1 MSILLTMW
9 LFTCQVRLVNGSLGR
24 VVGFRAPGGGGGG
37 GSGGGGGGGL
47 VGGEEAEVEL
57 LPLVEFRGHAGTRS
71 EGKTRRVLLEPE
83 RCEIETNRRGL
94 TKPQRQPQPQPQP
107 LPPKA

>member
-1 MSILLTMW
+1 MAMPTVAILLTMW
-9 LFTCQVRLVNGSLGR
+9 LYTCQVRLVNGSLGR
-24 VVGFRAPGGGGGG
+24 VVGFRAPGGGG
-37 GSGGGGGGGL
+37 GGGGGGGL

-83 RCEIETNRRGL
+83 RCEA
-94 TKPQRQPQPQPQP
+94 
-107 LPPKA
+107 LPSYHPTTAACCLSLGGGG

>member
-1 MSILLTMW
+1 MAMPTVAILLTMW

-24 VVGFRAPGGGGGG
+24 VVGFRAPG
-37 GSGGGGGGGL
+37 GGGGGGGL

-83 RCEIETNRRGL
+83 RCETLPSYHPTTGACCSPGL
-94 TKPQRQPQPQPQP
+94 P
-107 LPPKA
+107 